1 MSDKV
6 IEQGDTV
13 KFSFTGKLGDGSVF
27 DTSDAPITIQVGAG
41 KLIKALDKEL
51 IGMSVGEEKTVQAS
65 PEEGFGYEDPK
76 LVKMIPFENFKKN
89 ELEPKEGMRI
99 RTPNGV
105 CQITKVIEDKEVEV
119 NYNHPL
125 AGKNVSFD
133 IKIEEIVKQ

>member
-13 KFSFTGKLGDGSVF
+13 KFSFTGKLEDGSVF
-27 DTSDAPITIQVGAG
+27 DTSDAPITTQVGAG

-51 IGMSVGEEKTVQAS
+51 VGMSEGEEKTVKAS
-65 PEEGFGYEDPK
+65 PEEGFGHEDPN
-76 LVKMIPFENFKKN
+76 LVKTIPFDDFKKN

-99 RTPNGV
+99 RTPDGV
-105 CQITKVIEDKEVEV
+105 CQITKVIDNKDVEV

-133 IKIEEIVKQ
+133 IKVEEIVK

>member
-13 KFSFTGKLGDGSVF
+13 KFSFTGKLEDGSVF
-27 DTSDAPITIQVGAG
+27 DTSDGPITTQAGAG
-41 KLIKALDKEL
+41 KLIKALDKQL
-51 IGMSVGEEKTVQAS
+51 IGMSVGEEKTVQAP

-76 LVKMIPFENFKKN
+76 LVKMIPFDDFKKN
-89 ELEPKEGMRI
+89 ELEPKAGMRI

-105 CQITKVIEDKEVEV
+105 CQITKVIGDKEVEV

-125 AGKNVSFD
+125 AGKNVMFD
-133 IKIEEIVKQ
+133 IKVEEIVK

>member
-13 KFSFTGKLGDGSVF
+13 KFSFTGKLEDGSVF
-27 DTSDAPITIQVGAG
+27 DSSDAPITTQVGAG

-51 IGMSVGEEKTVQAS
+51 IGMSEGEEKTVQAA
-65 PEEGFGYEDPK
+65 PEAGFGYVDPK
-76 LVKMIPFENFKKN
+76 LVKTIPFDDFKKN
-89 ELEPKEGMRI
+89 QLEPKKGMRI

-105 CQITKVIEDKEVEV
+105 CQITKVIGDKEVEV

-133 IKIEEIVKQ
+133 IRVEEIVK

>member
-13 KFSFTGKLGDGSVF
+13 KFSFTDKLEDASVF
-27 DTSDAPITIQVGAG
+27 DTSDTPITTQVGVG

-51 IGMSVGEEKTVQAS
+51 IGMSEGEEKTVQAS
-65 PEEGFGYEDPK
+65 REEGFGYEDPK
-76 LVKMIPFENFKKN
+76 LVKMIPFHDFKKN

-105 CQITKVIEDKEVEV
+105 CQVTKVIEDKEVEV
-119 NYNHPL
+119 NYKNPL
-125 AGKNVSFD
+125 AGENVMFD
-133 IKIEEIVKQ
+133 IKVEKIVK